1 LLRNGLHFR
10 RLAARAVRS
19 GASAAAAVF
28 FVFAGIATVAAH
40 AAADGDGTAQG
51 QSRAT
56 AFHDAALALYEAA
69 KRDEPEELL
78 RRLGEAENRLRALTM
93 EEIRSAEGIGAL
105 ADSLAEVKRA
115 AAAVTA
121 DPQRRERAA
130 AALWLAA
137 DELAHPD
144 RPLWHR
150 YRLILGDDID
160 RLERLAKEEPPSR
173 RQREEMLAAYRDLAG
188 HYRLIRT
195 AALLRGEP
203 WKVERGDSVLVY
215 TERLLKASRPDPK
228 LLEGLFPQLREAMAA
243 LFPAEADAPSSAVPV
258 FVPPPWGFY
267 AAIGSLILTVLAW
280 NGWQRY
286 RYGAAGGSAG
296 RGGADGT
303 GEGTG
308 RRQNRR

>member
-1 LLRNGLHFR
+1 MRNIPGFR
-10 RLAARAVRS
+10 RFAVRTARS
-19 GASAAAAVF
+19 GAFAAAVF
-28 FVFAGIATVAAH
+28 FVLAGFASVAAH
-40 AAADGDGTAQG
+40 SVAFADGTASG
-51 QSRAT
+51 QSRD

-69 KRDEPEELL
+69 KRDDPAELL
-78 RRLGEAENRLRALTM
+78 RRLGEAENRFRALSLAD
-93 EEIRSAEGIGAL
+93 IRSAEGIGAL

-115 AAAVTA
+115 AAAVTP
-121 DPQRRERAA
+121 DRQRRERAA

-150 YRLILGDDID
+150 YRLIISDDID

-173 RQREEMLAAYRDLAG
+173 RQREEALAVFRELSG

-215 TERLLKASRPDPK
+215 AERLLKASRPDPK
-228 LLEGLFPQLREAMAA
+228 LLEGLFPQLREAMDA
-243 LFPAEADAPSSAVPV
+243 LFPPEADAPSSVLPV
-258 FVPPPWGFY
+258 YAPPPWGFY
-267 AAIGSLILTVLAW
+267 AAIGSLILSVLAW

-286 RYGAAGGSAG
+286 RYGGGM
-296 RGGADGT
+296 
-303 GEGTG
+303 G
-308 RRQNRR
+308 RRPRR

>member
-1 LLRNGLHFR
+1 MLGNSLYFR

-28 FVFAGIATVAAH
+28 FVFAGIASVAAH
-40 AAADGDGTAQG
+40 SAAEEGAVQG
-51 QSRAT
+51 QNRAA

-78 RRLGEAENRLRALTM
+78 RRLGEAENRLRALTL
-93 EEIRSAEGIGAL
+93 EEIRSAEGIVAL

-160 RLERLAKEEPPSR
+160 RLERLAKDEPPSR
-173 RQREEMLAAYRDLAG
+173 RQREEMLAAYRELAG

-203 WKVERGDSVLVY
+203 WKVERSDSVLVY
-215 TERLLKASRPDPK
+215 AERLLKASRPDPK

-243 LFPAEADAPSSAVPV
+243 LFPADADAPSSAVPV
-258 FVPPPWGFY
+258 YVPPPWGFY

-286 RYGAAGGSAG
+286 RYGSAGGSAG
-296 RGGADGT
+296 RGGASGAA
-303 GEGTG
+303 GGAG
-308 RRQNRR
+308 RRLRR

>member
-1 LLRNGLHFR
+1 MLRNGLHFR

-280 NGWQRY
+280 NGWSIPSCANLT
-286 RYGAAGGSAG
+286 AAPP
-296 RGGADGT
+296 
-303 GEGTG
+303 
-308 RRQNRR
+308 